1 MKMKVMLFG
10 TVLENANIPAKQQ
23 LSLIYDGLKEFKQD
37 SRTEELYG
45 FAGEWGGVLL
55 CNVDSG
61 LELDEYI
68 SLNPMSQ
75 VVKWE
80 AHNVSTLDD
89 QISIMEK
96 LIKHQKAQK
105 AA

>member
-1 MKMKVMLFG
+1 MKVMLFG
-10 TVLENANIPAKQQ
+10 TVVEKADIPARQQ

-55 CNVDSG
+55 CNVESA
-61 LELDEYI
+61 LELDEYV

-89 QISIMEK
+89 QLQLMEK
-96 LIKHQKAQK
+96 LMKHQRAQK